1 MHLQIQNLNS
11 KAFTT
16 YGRIL
21 DLDTQNFC
29 KTLRRLP
36 LQTGN
41 GVLYEPATKELE
53 ALPIFQELT
62 TNIFGGMPIELGH
75 CSGHNDTLNAVE
87 YHRTSEIDIAATDML
102 LLLGR
107 QQDIDYKNFTYQT
120 QCMEAFFVPQRTA
133 VELYATTLHYAPC
146 GLHGQEFRAGIALPK
161 GTNEP
166 LAFAVHAQGETKL
179 LFARNKWLIAHAKSG
194 LEKDGAHIG
203 LIGENLRVE

>member
-29 KTLRRLP
+29 ETLRRLS

-120 QCMEAFFVPQRTA
+120 ERMEAFFVPQRTA

-166 LAFAVHAQGETKL
+166 LAFAVHAHGETKL
-179 LFARNKWLIAHAKSG
+179 LFARNKWLIAHAESG